1 MSKFFE
7 YEGTKDAIIYNTS
20 DWHVGS
26 KAFHE
31 DAAREL
37 MQMVVD
43 DDAWLTFGG
52 DQIEGK
58 PTRSNHFDPK
68 SLVRGLE
75 TIEDQARYFADLV
88 EPVANHILCVGVG
101 NHELYL
107 LPDLDITA
115 VICEMIGR
123 PDIAGHYQ
131 NWVKYGDVTMH
142 HWHGRPTMPRGA
154 KDPIQREANQKA
166 WLKNKMEGLAGSAD
180 VHYMSHT
187 HHCLIVEPQKM
198 STLLND
204 GVNVRRKTFTP
215 EKTKIGDRDWMPKEA
230 RWYVNTGTLRRGGG
244 FDHMDYSEV
253 AGYTTPEIACTRTEI
268 KDGKVKNITKVLF

>member
-1 MSKFFE
+1 MSKFFN

-26 KAFHE
+26 KAFHDE
-31 DAAREL
+31 AARNL
-37 MQMVVD
+37 MQLVID
-43 DDAWLTFGG
+43 EDAWLTFGG

-75 TIEDQARYFADLV
+75 TIEDQARYFADIV
-88 EPVANHILCVGVG
+88 QPVANHILCVGIG

-107 LPDLDITA
+107 LPDIDIVA
-115 VICEMIGR
+115 MMCEMIGR
-123 PDIAGHYQ
+123 PEVAGHYQ
-131 NWVKYGDVTMH
+131 NWIKWGAVTLH
-142 HWHGRPTMPRGA
+142 QWHGRPTMPRGT

-180 VHYMSHT
+180 AHYMGHT
-187 HHCLIVEPQKM
+187 HHCLIVEPQPIA
-198 STLLND
+198 TLLNS
-204 GVNVRRKTFTP
+204 GENVRRQTFTP
-215 EKTKIGDRDWMPKEA
+215 EKTKVGDRDWMPPEG

-253 AGYTTPEIACTRTEI
+253 AGYGVPEITCTRTEI
-268 KDGKVKNITKVLF
+268 KNGKIKNITKVFL

>member
-7 YEGTKDAIIYNTS
+7 YEGTRDAVIYNTS

-31 DAAREL
+31 KAALEL
-37 MQMVVD
+37 MSMVAEE
-43 DDAWLTFGG
+43 DAWLTFGG

-58 PTRSNHFDPK
+58 PTKSNHFDPK

-75 TIEDQARYFADLV
+75 TIEDQARYFAELV
-88 EPVANHILCVGVG
+88 EPVANHILCMGIG

-123 PDIAGHYQ
+123 PDISGHYQ
-131 NWVKYGDVTMH
+131 NWIKWGDVTLH
-142 HWHGRPTMPRGA
+142 QWHGRPTMPRGA

-180 VHYMSHT
+180 AHYMSHT
-187 HHCLIVEPQKM
+187 HHCLVVEPRRI
-198 STLLND
+198 SSLLNS
-204 GVNVRRKTFTP
+204 GENVRSEERRV
-215 EKTKIGDRDWMPKEA
+215 GKECRS
-230 RWYVNTGTLRRGGG
+230 RWSPY
-244 FDHMDYSEV
+244 H
-253 AGYTTPEIACTRTEI
+253 
-268 KDGKVKNITKVLF
+268 